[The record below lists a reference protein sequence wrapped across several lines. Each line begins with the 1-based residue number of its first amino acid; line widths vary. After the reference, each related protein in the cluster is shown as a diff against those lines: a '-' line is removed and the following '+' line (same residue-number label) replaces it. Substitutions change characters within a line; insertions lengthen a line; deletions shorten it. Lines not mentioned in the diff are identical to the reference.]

1 MKKTAIIL
9 STIEFIITTIIL
21 LAASSFSIRASL
33 AEYPN
38 DVPTFGIA
46 LLVFSFIYII
56 FGLFLLIFT
65 GKYVNDYNKIRL
77 GILIIVFIC
86 IPGGILITCL
96 PRYNYNYK
104 SRSALCNSVYDDF
117 EKERGISG
125 NKRIDNSNHKFIKMV
140 EKNQD
145 LHSYSETAKAP
156 KIKVAKCLCDVCK
169 KEINK
174 ETKYLVEINLKK
186 FTLCEKCLQ
195 EKKKTEKDIDIISS
209 SMAK

>member
-21 LAASSFSIRASL
+21 LAASSFSIRTSL

-38 DVPTFGIA
+38 DVPTFGIT

-104 SRSALCNSVYDDF
+104 SN
-117 EKERGISG
+117 
-125 NKRIDNSNHKFIKMV
+125 
-140 EKNQD
+140 
-145 LHSYSETAKAP
+145 T
-156 KIKVAKCLCDVCK
+156 
-169 KEINK
+169 
-174 ETKYLVEINLKK
+174 
-186 FTLCEKCLQ
+186 
-195 EKKKTEKDIDIISS
+195 SS
-209 SMAK
+209 KSF